1 MTPTMDGLQRRQTTL
16 SSYGFAAALLLLSL
30 PLISSNPHAPKR
42 LTWRVMSPHTGQTAW
57 STTSVAP
64 PGTWWPDLT
73 PDLCAMAAGHTLW
86 DIPKLSIDDTKKT
99 IQGPRRPTGARE
111 GSWVADAGLCRN
123 QQTRERLSRTLFYVC
138 PKDRQGHRKNCG
150 SEQEYFC
157 ARWGC
162 ETTGTG
168 YWVEGPPAWDLIQ
181 VKRPREGS
189 YRRLWGG
196 WINTLNISF
205 TLAGRSY
212 ELNKWRRGI
221 TWGLRLYKNQH
232 DDGLLFKI
240 RLDVQD
246 YRPPV
251 AVGPNTVLSSRQLP
265 TKERPLATTTVAGTS
280 PASRE
285 EQANP
290 IELETNSGQRLLG
303 LVEGAFSSLNMSK
316 SNLTE
321 SCWLCLTTGPPYYEG
336 IAFQGNYTNTTSHD
350 HCSWGQQGKLTLT
363 EVSGQGTCIG
373 QVPKDRQH
381 LCKENLAYPSSASY
395 YLVPPTGGWWA
406 CSTGLTPCLAA
417 QAFNRSQDYCILV
430 QLVPRIMYY
439 QANAFEKEFDSYSPS
454 HRDKREL
461 VSLTLAALL
470 GLGVAA
476 GVGTGTTALIKG
488 PTYTEE
494 LRAAIDEDLKH
505 IEHSITKLE
514 ESLTSLSEVV
524 LQNRRGLDLLF
535 LKEGG
540 LCAALREQCCFYAD
554 HSGVIKDS
562 MSKLRERLETR
573 KREREAKQGWFEG
586 WFNSSPWFTTLIS
599 SLVGPLIILLLLLT
613 FGPCIVNRL
622 IAFIQ
627 DRISAVQVMVLQ
639 QRYQPVP
646 SNISL

>member
-1 MTPTMDGLQRRQTTL
+1 MDGLWRRQTTL
-16 SSYGFAAALLLLSL
+16 SSYGFAAALFLLSL

-57 STTSVAP
+57 SVTNIAP
-64 PGTWWPDLT
+64 KGTWWPDLT
-73 PDLCAMAAGHTLW
+73 PDLCAMAAGYRLW
-86 DIPKLSIDDTKKT
+86 DLPERTVEETKAGIETRAYIGKGRDL
-99 IQGPRRPTGARE
+99 QFGVHCSYLGARE
-111 GSWVADAGLCRN
+111 
-123 QQTRERLSRTLFYVC
+123 RLTMTQFYVC

-150 SEQEYFC
+150 SEREYFC
-157 ARWGC
+157 AEWGC

-168 YWVEGPPAWDLIQ
+168 YWIRGPPEWDLIQ
-181 VKRPREGS
+181 V
-189 YRRLWGG
+189 RRNESQTSGHRG
-196 WINTLNISF
+196 WVNALNISF
-205 TLAGRSY
+205 TSAGRSY
-212 ELNKWRRGI
+212 DLNKWRWGV
-221 TWGLRLYKNQH
+221 TWGIRLYKDQH

-573 KREREAKQGWFEG
+573 KREREAKQGWFES